1 MNSISII
8 IMPCINPSY
17 DSQAFQSLSRSRTSQ
32 QTTQFSEWIISI
44 TWKYSAQKPGF
55 PTRPPLPLPP
65 PPLHT
70 HTKPSLLGNLDTC
83 VCQDLLQNIQLLKD
97 LKCCTKQRSLP
108 SFQFFKKI
116 SSSLRFSCFLLF
128 FFFSSSHSFFYFF
141 LLFLLF

>member
-1 MNSISII
+1 MIAK
-8 IMPCINPSY
+8 PSKVFPGVELV
-17 DSQAFQSLSRSRTSQ
+17 SKLHSSQSGLFQSLENILLKNQAFQLGHPSPCLHPLYTH
-32 QTTQFSEWIISI
+32 
-44 TWKYSAQKPGF
+44 
-55 PTRPPLPLPP
+55 PP
-65 PPLHT
+65 
-70 HTKPSLLGNLDTC
+70 KPSLLGNLDTC